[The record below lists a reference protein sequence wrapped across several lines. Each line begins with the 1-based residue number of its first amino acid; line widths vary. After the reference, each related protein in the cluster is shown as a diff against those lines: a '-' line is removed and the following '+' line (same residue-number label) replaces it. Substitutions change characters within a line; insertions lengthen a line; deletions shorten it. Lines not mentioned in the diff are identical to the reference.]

1 MCLAIPG
8 KIIEI
13 KGDKAII
20 SYGEEKRE
28 ARILNKEIKIGD
40 YIVVQNK
47 LVLQKIPEKE
57 AKESIKLWKKALKNE
72 D

>member
-13 KGDKAII
+13 KGEVAVVE
-20 SYGEEKRE
+20 YGSEKRE
-28 ARILNKEIKIGD
+28 ARLMNPEIKIGD
-40 YIVVQNK
+40 YVAVQNQ
-47 LVLQKIPEKE
+47 LILQSIPEKE
-57 AKESIKLWKKALKNE
+57 ALESIELWKKALEN

>member
-8 KIIEI
+8 KVVEI

-20 SYGEEKRE
+20 DYGSEKRE
-28 ARILNKEIKIGD
+28 ARLMNPDIKEGD
-40 YIVVQNK
+40 YVAVQNQ
-47 LVLQKIPEKE
+47 LILQSIPEKE
-57 AKESIKLWKKALKNE
+57 ALESIELWKKALEN